1 MTDWILDTRA
11 WWGLEIRCVYKWIL
25 VIRHA
30 CMSSSPFHTYDLS
43 V

>member
-11 WWGLEIRCVYKWIL
+11 WIGLEIRCVYKWIL

-30 CMSSSPFHTYDLS
+30 CMSSGMSPIYD
-43 V
+43 